1 MFTLYAYVVD
11 IQKVANIIHI
21 CKRKVNLYIKSVN
34 GKGYNNCT
42 IVKISYCNQLQLKI
56 KVL

>member
-21 CKRKVNLYIKSVN
+21 CEKKSKSIYKKCEWKRL
-34 GKGYNNCT
+34 
-42 IVKISYCNQLQLKI
+42 
-56 KVL
+56 